1 MPVPLCLPPGAEYPL
16 ELHIVHFIKP
26 DQLPACPQRGC
37 PVVLGVLLA
46 LTDKESEVN
55 PELRK
60 LVQAMPLQEGAT
72 GNVAGNVNLNNLL
85 PADRSYFTYEG
96 SLTPP
101 PCT

>member
-1 MPVPLCLPPGAEYPL
+1 M
-16 ELHIVHFIKP
+16 
-26 DQLPACPQRGC
+26 
-37 PVVLGVLLA
+37 LGVLLA